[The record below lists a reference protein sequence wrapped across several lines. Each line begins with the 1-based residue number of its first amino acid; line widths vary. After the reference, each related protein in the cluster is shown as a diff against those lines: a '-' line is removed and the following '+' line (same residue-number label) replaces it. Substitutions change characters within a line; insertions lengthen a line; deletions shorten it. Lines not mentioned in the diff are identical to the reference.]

1 MAEYTIKHRPST
13 WSVENDPFDLKFDN
27 GEPILAL
34 NTSKNGHQFTAITP
48 LNRSDLVNLR
58 DVIDKYL
65 LKTAKQ
71 FNIE

>member
-1 MAEYTIKHRPST
+1 MAEYTIKHRPTT
-13 WSVENDPFDLKFDN
+13 WSVKKDHLNFDN
-27 GEPILAL
+27 GEPVLEL
-34 NTSKNGHQFTAITP
+34 NATKNGHQFTAITE